1 MLDTLRAHDPSLPVV
16 MLTGE
21 SSDELAVEAFRHGA
35 SDYVVKDT
43 ADLGALAR
51 RVRGLVAA

>member
-1 MLDTLRAHDPSLPVV
+1 

-21 SSDELAVEAFRHGA
+21 GSDELAVEAFRHGA
-35 SDYVVKDT
+35 SDYVVKGSAYLD
-43 ADLGALAR
+43 ALAR

>member
-1 MLDTLRAHDPSLPVV
+1 

-43 ADLGALAR
+43 ADLGAIAR

>member
-1 MLDTLRAHDPSLPVV
+1 

-21 SSDELAVEAFRHGA
+21 TSDELAVEAFRHGA
-35 SDYVVKDT
+35 SDYVVKDRT
-43 ADLGALAR
+43 DLGALAR